1 MTGPRNLWLAM
12 ASLAIIILSPF
23 MGPAEVPLEIEKALH
38 SPIFMEMRLPRVLLG
53 YATGATLSLCGAV
66 FQVLLRNSLASPDVM
81 GVSSGAALGAVCAIR
96 FGLNIPL
103 GAGAFLGSA
112 LAIGLIQ
119 AAGAVTQRRNPS
131 GEGLMLA
138 GVAASFLFGSLNMI
152 IQYGGGYSDSFR
164 MMRWSM
170 GGIQVIGWDPLLPAL
185 LTLGITVLACR
196 FFLQDLKLIR
206 CGSILA
212 KSRGVP
218 VESVR
223 LILFSTISMAVASSV
238 SLCGPI
244 GFVGLFGPHMA
255 RMTGARGQ
263 GEILSASAMI
273 GGSML
278 TLCDVAARTLWAPSE
293 IPVGII
299 TSGVGALFFL
309 WLLIRGQG

>member
-1 MTGPRNLWLAM
+1 M
-12 ASLAIIILSPF
+12 I
-23 MGPAEVPLEIEKALH
+23 GPADVPLGNMLNN
-38 SPIFMEMRLPRVLLG
+38 PVFMEMRLPRVLLG
-53 YATGATLSLCGAV
+53 YATGATLSVCGAV
-66 FQVLLRNSLASPDVM
+66 FQVLLKNSLASPDVM

-96 FGLNIPL
+96 FGIQIPL

-119 AAGAVTQRRNPS
+119 AAGAATQRRNPS

-152 IQYGGGYSDSFR
+152 IQYSGGYSDSFR
-164 MMRWSM
+164 MMRWAS
-170 GGIQVIGWDPLLPAL
+170 GGIQIIGWDPLLPAL
-185 LTLGITVLACR
+185 ITLGGTLLVCR

-206 CGSILA
+206 CGTLLA
-212 KSRGVP
+212 QSRGVP
-218 VESVR
+218 VQSVR
-223 LILFSTISMAVASSV
+223 LILFSLISLAVASSV
-238 SLCGPI
+238 SICGPI

-255 RMTGARGQ
+255 RMTGARGE
-263 GEILSASAMI
+263 GEVLFASTMI

-309 WLLIRGQG
+309 WLLLRRS